1 MIDPDEFSLSFCLIY
16 LSANAGDLLA
26 GAVSFKGNVCT
37 RYMDGKG
44 VDQPDDLESSAA
56 DNASGADY
64 KGVLPI
70 MMAVRR
76 RLARKWR

>member
-1 MIDPDEFSLSFCLIY
+1 
-16 LSANAGDLLA
+16 
-26 GAVSFKGNVCT
+26 
-37 RYMDGKG
+37 MDGKG